1 MVINENL
8 MWKLQAKDCVLL
20 PYITDASIE
29 QLHGHITV
37 WYLCM
42 SSLLLYH
49 SEVSVS
55 TSSETPVSQCNE
67 YLIDLNSW
75 RGHNEVYN
83 VIIFVPSMSCV
94 VSLQTSLGQFA
105 DESWSHT
112 HARTCTHRHTHK
124 HKNMHYP

>member
-1 MVINENL
+1 

-94 VSLQTSLGQFA
+94 VSLQMSLG
-105 DESWSHT
+105 HT
-112 HARTCTHRHTHK
+112 RMHAHAHTGTHTNTRIRTTLRCET
-124 HKNMHYP
+124 